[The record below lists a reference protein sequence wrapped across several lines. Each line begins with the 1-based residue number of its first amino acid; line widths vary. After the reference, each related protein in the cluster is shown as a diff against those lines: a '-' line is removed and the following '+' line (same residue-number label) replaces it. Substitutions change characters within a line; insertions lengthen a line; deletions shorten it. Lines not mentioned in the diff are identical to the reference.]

1 MQKRVTLNLPLPKA
15 LLPAIFLLAGLV
27 AVLLWQM
34 ALPLLLFLIFLLIAL
49 CLCFYLVLDVKRR
62 YGGKLIYYQ
71 GVWRYYDRNNAEV
84 MLNKQPVLIAS
95 NEKFLVLSICFQG
108 CVFSSV
114 FFVSVSQLGEEK
126 SRWIKRY
133 FLF

>member
-1 MQKRVTLNLPLPKA
+1 
-15 LLPAIFLLAGLV
+15 
-27 AVLLWQM
+27 
-34 ALPLLLFLIFLLIAL
+34 
-49 CLCFYLVLDVKRR
+49 VLDVKRR

-95 NEKFLVLSICFQG
+95 NEKFLVLSICFPG